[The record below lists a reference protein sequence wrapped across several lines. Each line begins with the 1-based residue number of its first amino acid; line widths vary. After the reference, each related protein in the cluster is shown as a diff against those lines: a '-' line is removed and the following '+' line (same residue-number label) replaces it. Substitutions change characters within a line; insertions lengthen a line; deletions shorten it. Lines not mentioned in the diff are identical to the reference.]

1 MIDVRN
7 FIQILYDTS
16 SYMTE
21 FYGKYNMGP
30 AKTRRSTRTAFA
42 SELGAQGPL
51 KALVS
56 YY

>member
-1 MIDVRN
+1 MINVHN

-21 FYGKYNMGP
+21 YYGKYNMGP